1 MLKLLRMEYLL
12 NRRQILIVLAI
23 FSVYFLYMAYRID
36 SPRVFLVS
44 LCLMMGLAVPFG
56 FVGREDKFKTAALVC
71 SLPVRRT
78 TIVLAKY
85 AISGMA
91 MGLGLA
97 YGLLLAAALPFTKIS
112 VVEILTVKSILI
124 ALLLVSVLS
133 GFIHPFTIRFGLAGI
148 IIFLVSSQL
157 LGIVALVLAQFLG
170 RGPNPLR
177 SAIAAVEKGL
187 RTMLY
192 HEATPGFLAL
202 LAAAIIA
209 VNAGSFLV
217 SRALYARRDL

>member
-1 MLKLLRMEYLL
+1 MEYLL
-12 NRRQILIVLAI
+12 NRRQILIMLAI
-23 FSVYFLYMAYRID
+23 FSGYFLFMAYRID
-36 SPRVFLVS
+36 SPRVFLVT

-71 SLPVRRT
+71 SLPVRRM

-85 AISGMA
+85 AVSGIA

-97 YGLLLAAALPFTKIS
+97 YGLLLATALPFTKIS
-112 VVEILTVKSILI
+112 VAEILTVKSVLI
-124 ALLLVSVLS
+124 SLFLVSLLS
-133 GFIHPFTIRFGLAGI
+133 SFIIPFTIRFGLAGI
-148 IIFLVSSQL
+148 IIFLVSGQL
-157 LGIVALVLAQFLG
+157 LGVVALILAQLLG

-177 SAIAAVEKGL
+177 SAITAVEKGL
-187 RTMLY
+187 RTLLY

-209 VNAGSFLV
+209 VNGLSFLV

>member
-12 NRRQILIVLAI
+12 NRRQILIMLAI
-23 FSVYFLYMAYRID
+23 FSGYFLFMAYRID
-36 SPRVFLVS
+36 SPRVFLVT

-85 AISGMA
+85 AVSGIA

-97 YGLLLAAALPFTKIS
+97 YGLLLATALPFTKIS
-112 VVEILTVKSILI
+112 VAEILTVKSVLI
-124 ALLLVSVLS
+124 SLFLVSLLS
-133 GFIHPFTIRFGLAGI
+133 SFIIPFTIRFGLAGI
-148 IIFLVSSQL
+148 IIFLVSGQL
-157 LGIVALVLAQFLG
+157 LGVVALILAQLLG

-177 SAIAAVEKGL
+177 SAITAVEKGL
-187 RTMLY
+187 RTLLY

-209 VNAGSFLV
+209 VNGLSFLV

>member
-12 NRRQILIVLAI
+12 NRRQILIMLAI
-23 FSVYFLYMAYRID
+23 FSGYFLFMAYRID
-36 SPRVFLVS
+36 SPRVFLVT

-85 AISGMA
+85 AVSGIA

-97 YGLLLAAALPFTKIS
+97 YGLLLATALPFTKIS
-112 VVEILTVKSILI
+112 VAEILTVKSVLI
-124 ALLLVSVLS
+124 SLFLVSLLS
-133 GFIHPFTIRFGLAGI
+133 SFIIPFTIRFGLAGI
-148 IIFLVSSQL
+148 IIFLVSGQL
-157 LGIVALVLAQFLG
+157 LGVVALILAQLLG

-177 SAIAAVEKGL
+177 SAITAIEKGL
-187 RTMLY
+187 RTLLY
-192 HEATPGFLAL
+192 HGATPGFLAL

-209 VNAGSFLV
+209 VNGLSFLV